1 MKLLGHESPKMTMHY
16 VEVSLL
22 DVEHEFQLA
31 GNNPATSYLLP
42 KAHRPLLLP
51 RTWLA
56 YSVRSTPFNTY
67 SKCSVARFPQARI
80 AASSNA
86 SPIASPKSLPK
97 PENSIHHRC
106 GTFGRD

>member
-1 MKLLGHESPKMTMHY
+1 MTMRY

-31 GNNPATSYLLP
+31 RQQPRHLVPAPKGPSASSVTPDLTGLLGSL
-42 KAHRPLLLP
+42 HTVQHILEMFRRTLP
-51 RTWLA
+51 A
-56 YSVRSTPFNTY
+56 GP
-67 SKCSVARFPQARI
+67 ARI

-106 GTFGRD
+106 GTFG